1 MLKSDLTAWLHQ
13 VKVFLICLLGTR
25 RTLVLNVATK
35 VLQKGLGWDRLIM
48 LCLVF
53 LILDICSR
61 AEIMEVCWYVDSVLL
76 KSDVENVLVPF
87 FVCVCLSFL
96 HWQGTL
102 TIWVQLWSIRQNFW
116 VVCRGEWVGECVCFH
131 FGFCL
136 ILLLKV
142 NSYTETYFS
151 VVCGKKG
158 SNLHR
163 IIKLTANLIT

>member
-1 MLKSDLTAWLHQ
+1 M
-13 VKVFLICLLGTR
+13 
-25 RTLVLNVATK
+25 LNVATK

-96 HWQGTL
+96 H
-102 TIWVQLWSIRQNFW
+102 
-116 VVCRGEWVGECVCFH
+116 
-131 FGFCL
+131 
-136 ILLLKV
+136 
-142 NSYTETYFS
+142 
-151 VVCGKKG
+151 
-158 SNLHR
+158 
-163 IIKLTANLIT
+163 